1 MVAFYLIQATRIK
14 KLSIMKS
21 FQFNFNEK
29 YQKVFFNK
37 YKAWIRKNWF
47 SLTLLVFAIFILTQ
61 KDITMEFSMR
71 ANPNVAPIEQPLPT
85 SKEEGK
91 VVPAAAPL
99 SEVIQQDKSET
110 SQQLGWGS
118 LPGLIRNTVSKG
130 NVSTNAKVTNEEAV
144 AAYPNIRFLLFPEM
158 AKSANLNESAINSIN
173 NKCKAYARRF
183 APVAMA
189 EMGRYGVPASITV
202 AQAILHSNAGDDPL
216 AAKSNNH
223 FGIRCFSKE
232 CPKGHCSHHGTQAHK
247 SFYRNFNTA
256 WESFRAH
263 SLLLTNKKYEHLL
276 KLDKKDYQGWA
287 KGLQKA
293 GYSKDPQY
301 AAKLIRIIEAMQLV
315 ELDV

>member
-1 MVAFYLIQATRIK
+1 
-14 KLSIMKS
+14 MKS

-29 YQKVFFNK
+29 YQKVYLK
-37 YKAWIRKNWF
+37 KSKDWLRQNWF
-47 SLTLLVFAIFILTQ
+47 SLSLLAFAIFILVQ

-71 ANPNVAPIEQPLPT
+71 ANPNAVPTQSAVPAAPEQ
-85 SKEEGK
+85 GK

-99 SEVIQQDKSET
+99 SEVKQTEKSAAIQHF
-110 SQQLGWGS
+110 GWGN
-118 LPGLIRNTVSKG
+118 LPSLIRNTVSKG
-130 NVSTNAKVTNEEAV
+130 NVATETAKVSNEDAV
-144 AAYPNIRFLLFPEM
+144 AAHPNLRFLLFPEM
-158 AKSANLNESAINSIN
+158 TKSAKLSESAINSLN

-202 AQAILHSNAGDDPL
+202 AQAILHSNAGDDAL
-216 AAKSNNH
+216 SLKSNNH
-223 FGIRCFSKE
+223 FGIQCFSKE
-232 CPKGHCSHHGTQAHK
+232 CPKGHCSHHGTEAHK

-263 SLLLTNKKYEHLL
+263 SLLMTGKKYQHLL
-276 KLDKKDYQGWA
+276 KLEKTDYQAWA

-293 GYSKDPQY
+293 GYSKDSQY
-301 AAKLIRIIEAMQLV
+301 AAKLIRIIETMRLA